1 MDRSA
6 NHHVVLNELQP
17 KVPQGDD
24 LETVSDIVNF
34 VLRRSLRLSRD
45 IQRYAGQR
53 ADQAPTS
60 SRLALAFAGLV
71 ANEAIEW
78 VRRWPR

>member
-1 MDRSA
+1 MKRPT
-6 NHHVVLNELQP
+6 NHRVVLNELQP

-24 LETVSDIVNF
+24 LKTCSDIVNF
-34 VLRRSLRLSRD
+34 VLGRSLRLSRD
-45 IQRYAGQR
+45 IQRYAGDR
-53 ADQAPTS
+53 EAQAPAT

-71 ANEAIEW
+71 ANEAIAW

>member
-1 MDRSA
+1 MDFPH
-6 NHHVVLNELQP
+6 NHRVILNELQP
-17 KVPQGDD
+17 QVPQGDD
-24 LETVSDIVNF
+24 LETCSELVNF
-34 VLRRSLRLSRD
+34 VVRRSLRLTGEIERF
-45 IQRYAGQR
+45 AGER
-53 ADQAPTS
+53 EDLAPTS

>member
-1 MDRSA
+1 MDRST
-6 NHHVVLNELQP
+6 NHRLVLNELRP

-24 LETVSDIVNF
+24 IETCSELVNF
-34 VLRRSLRLSRD
+34 VVRRSLRLTRD
-45 IQRYAGQR
+45 IQRYAGDR
-53 ADQAPTS
+53 EDLAPTS

>member
-1 MDRSA
+1 MDRPT
-6 NHHVVLNELQP
+6 NHRVVLNELGP

-24 LETVSDIVNF
+24 LETCSELVNF
-34 VLRRSLRLSRD
+34 VVRRSLRLSRE

-53 ADQAPTS
+53 QELAPTS
-60 SRLALAFAGLV
+60 SRLALVFAGLV
-71 ANEAIEW
+71 ANEAIDW

>member
-1 MDRSA
+1 MERST
-6 NHHVVLNELQP
+6 NHRVVLNALQP

-24 LETVSDIVNF
+24 LETCSELVNF
-34 VLRRSLRLSRD
+34 VVRRSLRLSRD

-53 ADQAPTS
+53 QELAPTS

>member
-1 MDRSA
+1 MNIR
-6 NHHVVLNELQP
+6 NHRVVLNELQP

-24 LETVSDIVNF
+24 LEAASAIMNF
-34 VLRRSLRLSRD
+34 VLRRTLRLSRD

-53 ADQAPTS
+53 QDQAPRS

-71 ANEAIEW
+71 ANEAIDW

>member
-1 MDRSA
+1 MTRPM
-6 NHHVVLNELQP
+6 NHRVVLNELRP

-24 LETVSDIVNF
+24 LEATSDIVNF

-71 ANEAIEW
+71 ANEAIDW
-78 VRRWPR
+78 MRRWPR

>member
-1 MDRSA
+1 MNTR
-6 NHHVVLNELQP
+6 NHRVVLNELRP

-45 IQRYAGQR
+45 IQRYAGKR
-53 ADQAPTS
+53 EDQAPTS
-60 SRLALAFAGLV
+60 SRLALAFAWLV
-71 ANEAIEW
+71 ANEAIDW
-78 VRRWPR
+78 MRRWPR

>member
-1 MDRSA
+1 M
-6 NHHVVLNELQP
+6 NHRVVLNALQP
-17 KVPQGDD
+17 TVPQGDD
-24 LETVSDIVNF
+24 LETCSELVNF

-53 ADQAPTS
+53 QELAPTS

>member
-1 MDRSA
+1 MYRST
-6 NHHVVLNELQP
+6 NHRVVLNEFQP

-45 IQRYAGQR
+45 IQQYAGQR

-60 SRLALAFAGLV
+60 SRLAMAFAGLV
-71 ANEAIEW
+71 AHEAIDW
-78 VRRWPR
+78 IRRWPR